1 MTAKL
6 TDVRVQSL
14 KPKATRYE
22 IWDPAAPGFGV
33 RVTPKGIK
41 SFVYLYRFEGLARR
55 MTIGRYPK
63 LSLSKARLKYANAK
77 AALDDKGKDPGRGLV
92 EGRAASRIAPTV
104 IQLVDEYIEKWAMP
118 RKRSWKEDK
127 RLLAYDVIPVLGR
140 KKAAE
145 VTRRDIRLLL
155 DGIIDRGAPITANR
169 VLAVVRK
176 MFRFA
181 VSRDIVPNNP
191 CEAVE
196 APAKEASRDR
206 VLSEPEIQTL
216 WQSLNSN
223 KLKMTELVRMSLRMI
238 LVTGQRKGEV
248 VSARWDEMDLAA
260 GWWTI
265 PGEKAKNG
273 LPHRVPLSPFAL
285 ELLKQIRKLS
295 SDSEFLF
302 PSAHGNKAIRHDAVS
317 KAVRRDESALNV
329 EHFTPHDLRRTAASQ
344 MASAGISRLVISKIL
359 NHVDSSV
366 TAVYD
371 RHSYDKDK
379 RKALNAW
386 ARQLDTITSGK
397 KASNVVSIK

>member
-1 MTAKL
+1 MTVKL

-22 IWDPAAPGFGV
+22 VWDPAAPGFGV

-55 MTIGRYPK
+55 MTIGRYPQ

-77 AALDDKGKDPGRGLV
+77 STLEDKEIDPGKSLV

-104 IQLVDEYIEKWAMP
+104 TQLVHEYIEKWAMP

-127 RLLAYDVIPVLGR
+127 RLLEHDVIPALGR
-140 KKAAE
+140 KKAAT

-155 DGIIDRGAPITANR
+155 DSIIERGAPVTANR

-181 VSRDIVPNNP
+181 VSRDIVPTNP
-191 CEAVE
+191 CEAIE
-196 APAKEASRDR
+196 APAKETSRER
-206 VLSEPEIQTL
+206 VLSEPELKTL
-216 WQSLNSN
+216 WQNLESDDLS
-223 KLKMTELVRMSLRMI
+223 MSEPVRMALRMM
-238 LVTGQRKGEV
+238 LVTDQRKGEV
-248 VSARWDEMDLAA
+248 VGARWDEMDLAT

-265 PGEKAKNG
+265 PAEKAKNG
-273 LPHRVPLSPFAL
+273 LPHRVPLSPL
-285 ELLKQIRKLS
+285 SLTLLKRIRELS
-295 SDSEFLF
+295 GDSDFLF
-302 PSAHGNKAIRHDAVS
+302 PSSQGNKSIRDDAIS
-317 KAVRRDESALNV
+317 KAVRRDEATLKIA
-329 EHFTPHDLRRTAASQ
+329 HFTPHDLRRTAASQ
-344 MASAGISRLVISKIL
+344 MASSGISRLVISKIL
-359 NHVDSSV
+359 NHVDRGV

-371 RHSYDKDK
+371 RHSYDNEK

-386 ARQLDTITSGK
+386 ARQLESITSGK
-397 KASNVVSIK
+397 KASKVVNIK

>member
-22 IWDPAAPGFGV
+22 VWDPAAAGFGV

-55 MTIGRYPK
+55 MTIGRYPQ
-63 LSLSKARLKYANAK
+63 LSLSKARLKYASAK
-77 AALDDKGKDPGRGLV
+77 AALDDKGIDPGRGLV

-127 RLLAYDVIPVLGR
+127 RLLAHDVIPVLGR

-223 KLKMTELVRMSLRMI
+223 KLKMTEPVRLSLRMI

-273 LPHRVPLSPFAL
+273 LPHRVPLSPLAL

-302 PSAHGNKAIRHDAVS
+302 PSAHGNKTIRHDAVS

-386 ARQLDTITSGK
+386 ARHLDTITSGK
-397 KASNVVSIK
+397 KASKVVNIR

>member
-22 IWDPAAPGFGV
+22 VWDPAAAGFGV

-55 MTIGRYPK
+55 MTIGRYPQ
-63 LSLSKARLKYANAK
+63 LSLSKARLKYASAK
-77 AALDDKGKDPGRGLV
+77 AALDDKGIDPGRGLV

-127 RLLAYDVIPVLGR
+127 RLLAYDVIPILGR

-223 KLKMTELVRMSLRMI
+223 KLKMTEPVRMSLRMI
-238 LVTGQRKGEV
+238 LVTGQRKGEI

-273 LPHRVPLSPFAL
+273 LPHRVPLSPLAL

-302 PSAHGNKAIRHDAVS
+302 PSTHGNKAIRHDAVS
-317 KAVRRDESALNV
+317 KAVRRDESTLNV

-344 MASAGISRLVISKIL
+344 MASAGITRLVISKIL

-386 ARQLDTITSGK
+386 ARQLDTITR
-397 KASNVVSIK
+397 APIT

>member
-6 TDVRVQSL
+6 TDIRVQSL
-14 KPKATRYE
+14 KPKKARYE
-22 IWDPAAPGFGV
+22 VWDPAAPGFGV

-41 SFVYLYRFEGLARR
+41 SFVYLYRFDKLPRR
-55 MTIGRYPK
+55 MTIGRYPQ
-63 LSLSKARLKYANAK
+63 LSLSKARLKYAEAK
-77 AALDDKGKDPGRGLV
+77 AILEDKGTDPGKTVV

-127 RLLAYDVIPVLGR
+127 RLLAYDVIPILGR
-140 KKAAE
+140 KKAAA

-155 DGIIDRGAPITANR
+155 DRIIERGAPITANR

-191 CEAVE
+191 CEAIE
-196 APAKEASRDR
+196 APAKETSRER
-206 VLSEPEIQTL
+206 VLSKQDIHTFWNNL
-216 WQSLNSN
+216 GSDG
-223 KLKMTELVRMSLRMI
+223 LKMTEPVRMSLRLI

-248 VSARWDEMDLAA
+248 VSARWEEMDLAT

-273 LPHRVPLSPFAL
+273 LPHRVPLSPLAL
-285 ELLKQIRKLS
+285 ELLKSIRKLS
-295 SDSEFLF
+295 ADSEFLF
-302 PSAHGNKAIRHDAVS
+302 PSDRGNKAIRHDAVS
-317 KAVRRDESALNV
+317 KAVRRDEATLEV
-329 EHFTPHDLRRTAASQ
+329 DHFTPHDLRRTAASQ
-344 MASAGISRLVISKIL
+344 MASAGTPRLVISKIL
-359 NHVDSSV
+359 NHVDKGV
-366 TAVYD
+366 TATYD
-371 RHSYDKDK
+371 RHSYDKEK

-386 ARQLDTITSGK
+386 ARQLESITSGK
-397 KASNVVSIK
+397 KTSKVVSIN

>member
-22 IWDPAAPGFGV
+22 VWDPAAAGFGV

-55 MTIGRYPK
+55 MTIGRYPQ
-63 LSLSKARLKYANAK
+63 LSLSKARLKYASAK
-77 AALDDKGKDPGRGLV
+77 AALDDKGIDPGRGLV

-127 RLLAYDVIPVLGR
+127 RLLAYDVIPILGR

-216 WQSLNSN
+216 WQSLNSK
-223 KLKMTELVRMSLRMI
+223 KLKMTEPVRMSLRMI

-273 LPHRVPLSPFAL
+273 LPHRVPLSPLAL

-302 PSAHGNKAIRHDAVS
+302 PSAHGNKTIRHDAVS

-386 ARQLDTITSGK
+386 ARQLESITSGK
-397 KASNVVSIK
+397 KAGKVVNIK